1 MGRGLSQASVSPMQ
15 KIEDLE
21 TDWWGVGMKGLGAL
35 CRGIEG
41 SCRRGL
47 WRRRAAEGRDVQ
59 GS

>member
-21 TDWWGVGMKGLGAL
+21 TNWWGVGVKGLGAL
-35 CRGIEG
+35 CRGIVQEG
-41 SCRRGL
+41 TLCM
-47 WRRRAAEGRDVQ
+47 RAAGGRDVQ